1 MKRVS
6 TPLPRRAG
14 RRTIAIMPQYLT
26 AVHGDRR
33 RYLVKA
39 LREVGRRITR
49 LVGGMDE
56 GLFDVVPEGEEMSII
71 QIVGAL
77 RDAER
82 EDQQALEAML
92 RIDGSTIPA
101 RRSERGLEEEHY
113 DADEAAEL
121 LWDFATLR
129 EETLWILESA
139 GGRWQN
145 VGVHPFRGE
154 VEVLTWVQ
162 EMSERDL
169 GAMWR
174 IQRIRDL
181 SRLPDEPPVAGDP
194 DI

>member
-1 MKRVS
+1 
-6 TPLPRRAG
+6 
-14 RRTIAIMPQYLT
+14 MPQYLT

-49 LVGGMDE
+49 LVSGVDDR
-56 GLFDVVPEGEEMSII
+56 LLDVVPEGEEMSIA
-71 QIVGAL
+71 QVAGYL

-82 EDQQALEAML
+82 EDQRALEAML
-92 RIDGSTIPA
+92 RVDGSPIEP
-101 RRSERGLEEEHY
+101 RRAEQGPDEPY
-113 DADEAAEL
+113 TADDVAEL

-139 GGRWQN
+139 GARWRN
-145 VGVHPFRGE
+145 VGIHPYRGE

-162 EMSERDL
+162 EMTERDL
-169 GAMWR
+169 DAMWR

-181 SRLPDEPPVAGDP
+181 TREPDEPPVAGDP
-194 DI
+194 DL

>member
-1 MKRVS
+1 
-6 TPLPRRAG
+6 
-14 RRTIAIMPQYLT
+14 MPQYLT

-39 LREVGRRITR
+39 LREVGHRITR
-49 LVGGMDE
+49 MVSGVDDQL
-56 GLFDVVPEGEEMSII
+56 LDVVPEGEESSIAG
-71 QIVGAL
+71 IVGYL

-82 EDQQALEAML
+82 EDQRALEAML
-92 RIDGSTIPA
+92 RIDGSTIAP
-101 RRSERGLEEEHY
+101 RRAEEERGVPHTGE
-113 DADEAAEL
+113 DVAEL

-139 GGRWQN
+139 GGRWRN

-169 GAMWR
+169 DAMWR

-181 SRLPDEPPVAGDP
+181 VREPHDTPNPPIDGERYP
-194 DI
+194 GII

>member
-1 MKRVS
+1 
-6 TPLPRRAG
+6 
-14 RRTIAIMPQYLT
+14 MPQYLT

-49 LVGGMDE
+49 LVSDVDEDLLEAVAGGED
-56 GLFDVVPEGEEMSII
+56 LSIAGI
-71 QIVGAL
+71 IGYL

-92 RIDGSTIPA
+92 RVDGSTIA
-101 RRSERGLEEEHY
+101 TRRAEQGPEAPY
-113 DADEAAEL
+113 TADDVAEL

-139 GGRWQN
+139 GGRWRN
-145 VGVHPFRGE
+145 VGIHPFRGE

-169 GAMWR
+169 DAMWR

-181 SRLPDEPPVAGDP
+181 IRPPGEPPVSGEP

>member
-1 MKRVS
+1 
-6 TPLPRRAG
+6 
-14 RRTIAIMPQYLT
+14 MPQYLT

-39 LREVGRRITR
+39 LREVGHRITR
-49 LVGGMDE
+49 LVPNVAEHLLG
-56 GLFDVVPEGEEMSII
+56 VVPEGEESSIAG
-71 QIVGAL
+71 IVGYL

-92 RIDGSTIPA
+92 RVDGSTIAP
-101 RRSERGLEEEHY
+101 RRAEERRESPHTAE
-113 DADEAAEL
+113 DVAEL

-139 GGRWQN
+139 GGRWRN
-145 VGVHPFRGE
+145 VGIHPFLGE

-169 GAMWR
+169 DAMWR
-174 IQRIRDL
+174 IQHIRDL
-181 SRLPDEPPVAGDP
+181 ICPPADLPVAGRP
-194 DI
+194 DVERR